1 MTITFLQALIGRVQE
16 WNRRRATVRTLR
28 ALPDWQLR
36 DIGLTRDQI
45 ATAVDAALGVSPLPR
60 AGKRL
65 TANQLRIGPDALGA
79 SGSGGKAVTT

>member
-1 MTITFLQALIGRVQE
+1 MTMKYAQEWIGWVRQ

-45 ATAVDAALGVSPLPR
+45 ATVVDAM
-60 AGKRL
+60 
-65 TANQLRIGPDALGA
+65 LGA
-79 SGSGGKAVTT
+79 NPPKHPTAIRPQALPHSGGKAVTT